1 MELNQIVKEFISGG
15 WIVTLIGAI
24 GMAARLL
31 MGNEKIACL
40 EQLKRIAAAAM
51 CSTIAWFILEQMT
64 VSSLT
69 KAICYGIIGVISPEI
84 ISSIIRLGKR
94 FSKKPEQFLKK
105 D

>member
-1 MELNQIVKEFISGG
+1 
-15 WIVTLIGAI
+15 
-24 GMAARLL
+24 
-31 MGNEKIACL
+31 MGNEKIACI